1 MPEEPRTISVT
12 GEALVKVIPDYVVI
26 TLVVETIEK
35 ELPKARVANDDRVKR
50 LLAAAHAHG
59 VAETDIATDQIQIA
73 PRYEGSYER
82 VSTRPVAYEVEKTVV
97 LTLRELA
104 TFEPLLAACLD
115 TGANQV
121 RGIQFAT
128 SELRKHR
135 DAARALAIKAAREK
149 ASALAAELGLTIGT
163 PRTVTESGGRC
174 WSFYGS
180 YSGARSPAMSQ
191 NVVQAASSGAGEGG
205 ETTAPGT
212 VNVSATVAITFDLE
226 VP

>member
-115 TGANQV
+115 TGAGSSSP
-121 RGIQFAT
+121 RP
-128 SELRKHR
+128 SC
-135 DAARALAIKAAREK
+135 
-149 ASALAAELGLTIGT
+149 ASTGT
-163 PRTVTESGGRC
+163 PR
-174 WSFYGS
+174 
-180 YSGARSPAMSQ
+180 ARSRSKRRGKRPRRSPP
-191 NVVQAASSGAGEGG
+191 SSA
-205 ETTAPGT
+205 
-212 VNVSATVAITFDLE
+212 
-226 VP
+226 